1 MSRFLGGLNRDIQ
14 DRLETQYYVQIEEM
28 LHKAILFEQQVKR
41 KSSSRSSYGSG
52 TIAKPT
58 YQREE
63 RTSSYHNKPIV
74 SPRAESKP
82 YAVVQDHKG
91 KAEISTSRVRDVRCY
106 KCQGKG
112 HYANEC
118 PNKRVMILLNNA
130 EIEPEEEIPDSP
142 SSLKE
147 NEELPAQG
155 ELLVARRT
163 LSVQTKTDEQ
173 EQRKNLFHTR
183 CHVHGKVCSPIID
196 GGSCT
201 NVASETM
208 VKKLGLKVQKPA
220 KPYDL

>member
-1 MSRFLGGLNRDIQ
+1 MLRADISEDREATMSRFLGGLNRDIQ
-14 DRLETQYYVQIEEM
+14 DRLETQYYVEIEEM
-28 LHKAILFEQQVKR
+28 LHKAILFKQQVKR

-52 TIAKPT
+52 TISKPT

-63 RTSSYHNKPIV
+63 RTSSYKPIV
-74 SPRAESKP
+74 CSRAESKP
-82 YAVVQDHKG
+82 YAAIQDHKG

-118 PNKRVMILLNNA
+118 PNKRVMILLDNG
-130 EIEPEEEIPDSP
+130 EIEPAEEIPDSP

-147 NEELPAQG
+147 NDELPAQG

-173 EQRKNLFHTR
+173 EQRENLFHTR
-183 CHVHGKVCSPIID
+183 CHVHGKVCSLIID
-196 GGSCT
+196 
-201 NVASETM
+201 
-208 VKKLGLKVQKPA
+208 
-220 KPYDL
+220 